1 MKNFIF
7 ACFFGLTA
15 AVAHADLKV
24 FATVPEWGALAKEIG
39 GDKVKVYTATNAFQD
54 PHRIEARPSLL
65 AQARQAN
72 LVVAAGADLEIGWL
86 PLVLRDSGNAAIQP
100 GKPGYFEAASLV
112 NRLDVP
118 SKLDRANGDVHAAGN
133 PHIHL
138 DPRNVLKVG
147 EALAARM
154 AELDAANA
162 VAYQTGYQA
171 FASKWQAAMMRW
183 QKEAA
188 PLKGVPVL
196 VHHASF
202 VYLLNWLGMKE
213 VGTLTEAGH
222 RAEQRPPDRLACP
235 PADGASQNGIACGL
249 SARGAEP
256 VDCRQDRHPGGHA
269 ALHGWWHAGGQ
280 GLVRPVRRH
289 HPAFAERPPVNVL
302 LRAEKLVAGW
312 CQPATQP
319 LDLSIAAGEIVGL
332 TGPNGVGKSTLL
344 AAFAGRSKI
353 FSGRIEQPPGVR
365 LALQT
370 QEVPPVVGMPLSG
383 RELLALTG
391 ASPKGL
397 PGWLADRLDSRLDR
411 LSGGQ
416 RHYLTLWAILQ
427 APADLVLLDEPT
439 NNLDVAGVAH
449 LTEHLRD
456 RAAAGA
462 GMLVVSHDTA
472 FVEAVCDRV
481 IVLGGCDV
489 D

>member
-1 MKNFIF
+1 
-7 ACFFGLTA
+7 
-15 AVAHADLKV
+15 
-24 FATVPEWGALAKEIG
+24 
-39 GDKVKVYTATNAFQD
+39 
-54 PHRIEARPSLL
+54 
-65 AQARQAN
+65 
-72 LVVAAGADLEIGWL
+72 
-86 PLVLRDSGNAAIQP
+86 
-100 GKPGYFEAASLV
+100 
-112 NRLDVP
+112 
-118 SKLDRANGDVHAAGN
+118 
-133 PHIHL
+133 
-138 DPRNVLKVG
+138 
-147 EALAARM
+147 
-154 AELDAANA
+154 
-162 VAYQTGYQA
+162 
-171 FASKWQAAMMRW
+171 
-183 QKEAA
+183 
-188 PLKGVPVL
+188 
-196 VHHASF
+196 
-202 VYLLNWLGMKE
+202 
-213 VGTLTEAGH
+213 
-222 RAEQRPPDRLACP
+222 
-235 PADGASQNGIACGL
+235 
-249 SARGAEP
+249 
-256 VDCRQDRHPGGHA
+256 
-269 ALHGWWHAGGQ
+269 
-280 GLVRPVRRH
+280 
-289 HPAFAERPPVNVL
+289 VNVL

-312 CQPATQP
+312 HQPATQP

-353 FSGRIEQPPGVR
+353 FSGRIEHPPGVR